1 MLANPNGSAHESATR
16 VYEVNSQEA
25 SVEEVKSEDLNL
37 AALTPT
43 TPGGLLSSEEMSLG
57 SDELSD
63 SLTALELSLNQDQA
77 TQLLSLPCLMVVLAH
92 SVPGTLV
99 FTKRSLTFT
108 ADDSSDEYKKASYLV
123 G

>member
-16 VYEVNSQEA
+16 VYEANSQLN
-25 SVEEVKSEDLNL
+25 SVEEVESKDLTL

-43 TPGGLLSSEEMSLG
+43 TPGGVLSSEEMSLG
-57 SDELSD
+57 SDELMD
-63 SLTALELSLNQDQA
+63 SLTALELSLNQDQ
-77 TQLLSLPCLMVVLAH
+77 TIQLLSLPCLMVVLAH